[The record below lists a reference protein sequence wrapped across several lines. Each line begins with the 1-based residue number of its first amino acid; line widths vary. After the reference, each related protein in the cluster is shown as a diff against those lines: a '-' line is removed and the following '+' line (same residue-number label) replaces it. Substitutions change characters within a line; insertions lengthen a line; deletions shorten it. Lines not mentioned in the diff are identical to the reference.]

1 MTTPRDPKWPAL
13 RRALHIAPTAKGVR
27 GDVDEELRFHLEGR
41 IEDLM
46 ARGMSREQAEAE
58 ARRRF
63 GDAER
68 IGAELET
75 IDTANATAEAAGRS
89 RLCAGA

>member
-1 MTTPRDPKWPAL
+1 MMSTSDDPRWPGL
-13 RRALHIAPTAKGVR
+13 RRALHISPTRRDVR
-27 GDVDEELRFHLEGR
+27 DDVDQELRFHLEGR

-46 ARGMSREQAEAE
+46 ARGMSREQAEIE

-75 IDTANATAEAAGRS
+75 IDTAMQP
-89 RLCAGA
+89 